1 MAGNY
6 SEYPAPETPL
16 SLREVLR
23 KTLAE
28 PDYASFIHGMV
39 QQARA
44 AETEEE
50 RTEAASK
57 IDAHF
62 KLSDEELTWL
72 ELPVGFA
79 SGLGRC
85 TETRTNI
92 TLLDFATAT
101 PSWPAEESGG
111 A

>member
-1 MAGNY
+1 MPAD
-6 SEYPAPETPL
+6 YPQYGAPETPR
-16 SLREVLR
+16 SFREVLR

-39 QQARA
+39 RQARA

-50 RTEAASK
+50 RAEAARN
-57 IDAHF
+57 IDIHF

-72 ELPVGFA
+72 ELPPAFA
-79 SGLGRC
+79 SGRCRC
-85 TETRTNI
+85 TETRT
-92 TLLDFATAT
+92 TVMLLDFATAT
-101 PSWPAEESGG
+101 PSWPAEESSG